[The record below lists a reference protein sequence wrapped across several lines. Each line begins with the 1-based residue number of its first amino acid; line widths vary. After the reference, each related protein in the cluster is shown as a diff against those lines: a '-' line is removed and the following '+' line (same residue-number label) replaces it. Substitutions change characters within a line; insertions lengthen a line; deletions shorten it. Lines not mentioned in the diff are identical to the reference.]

1 MLAAALALLAS
12 ACGADDAAGP
22 GAGSTDTTGASSP
35 AEAVTQA
42 EADEAM
48 GGLCD
53 IASGAV
59 TSTDDILEA
68 FHARAHETL
77 HRVATA
83 AQATQPPLAGALLE
97 AKSVVET
104 DLEQAPFPDT
114 LRGDVQN
121 LMGAF
126 ADALLEIGLVP
137 ADCLLPA

>member
-1 MLAAALALLAS
+1 MLVAALALLAP
-12 ACGADDAAGP
+12 ACGRDAAQEP
-22 GAGSTDTTGASSP
+22 GSGTASSSGP
-35 AEAVTQA
+35 SSPTEAVTQA

-48 GGLCD
+48 RALCD

-77 HRVATA
+77 HRVAMEV
-83 AQATQPPLAGALLE
+83 QATQPAVAGALLE
-97 AKSVVET
+97 AKSVVEA

-114 LRGDVQN
+114 LQGDVQN

-126 ADALLEIGLVP
+126 AVALPENGLVP
-137 ADCLLPA
+137 ADCLPAA